1 MPEAWPATW
10 ATWPDCRMSYV
21 ITIDG
26 PAGAGKSTVAKDVA
40 CALGINY
47 LDTGAIYRAIALIL
61 YESEVKAADDYIMR
75 EALSKI
81 KIELRDKA
89 VLVNGFDV
97 TGEIRTPLVDEL
109 ASMYSAIPSVRKALL
124 SLQKE
129 QENHGSIVAEGRDV
143 GSVVFPNAQ
152 AKFFLTASPEARAKR
167 RYDERVAKGKPADY
181 NEILT
186 AIIER
191 DKNDSSREVS
201 PLTIPEG
208 ATYIDTSDITEQEAV
223 QLILDKVKEVIP
235 NEAK

>member
-1 MPEAWPATW
+1 
-10 ATWPDCRMSYV
+10 MSYV

-40 CALGINY
+40 RRLGINY

-61 YESEVKAADDYIMR
+61 YESEVRPIDDYIMR
-75 EALSKI
+75 EALTKI
-81 KIELRDKA
+81 NIQLDGKS

-129 QENHGSIVAEGRDV
+129 QETHGSIVAEGRDV
-143 GSVVFPNAQ
+143 GSVVFPGAA

-167 RYDERVAKGKPADY
+167 RYAERVAKGKPADY
-181 NEILT
+181 DEILQ

-191 DKNDSSREVS
+191 DNNDSSRETA
-201 PLTIPEG
+201 PLTVPEG
-208 ATYIDTSDITEQEAV
+208 AVYIDTSDMTEQEAV
-223 QLILDKVKEVIP
+223 QFILDKVKEVIP

>member
-1 MPEAWPATW
+1 
-10 ATWPDCRMSYV
+10 MSYV

-26 PAGAGKSTVAKDVA
+26 PAGAGKSSVARDIA
-40 CALGINY
+40 RELGINY

-61 YESEVKAADDYIMR
+61 YESEVPAVDNYIMR

-81 KIELRDKA
+81 RIELRNKS
-89 VLVNGFDV
+89 VLVNDFDV

-129 QENHGSIVAEGRDV
+129 QEKHGSIVAEGRDV
-143 GSVVFPNAQ
+143 GSVVFPDAR

-167 RYDERVAKGKPADY
+167 RYAERVAKGKPADY
-181 NEILT
+181 DEILQ

-191 DKNDSSREVS
+191 DKNDSTRDVS
-201 PLTIPEG
+201 PLTIPDG
-208 ATYIDTSDITEQEAV
+208 AIIVDTSDMTEQEAV
-223 QLILDKVKEVIP
+223 QYILNKVKEAIP
-235 NEAK
+235 DETK